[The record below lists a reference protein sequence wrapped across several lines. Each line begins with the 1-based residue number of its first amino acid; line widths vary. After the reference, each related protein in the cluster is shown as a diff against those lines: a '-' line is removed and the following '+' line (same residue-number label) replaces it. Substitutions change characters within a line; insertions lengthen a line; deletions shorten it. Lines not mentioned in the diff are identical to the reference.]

1 MSDRIQIE
9 LRPLGQTIEV
19 ERGTPLRDLLFSYG
33 VEFPCGGQGRCRGC
47 RVKLIGGTA
56 PITPEQE
63 AVLSPAE
70 LAEGWRLACQC
81 RAESP
86 IALQVAQWET
96 PILSDHSTFAF
107 TPREGWGVAIDL
119 GTTTLVAQLVDLS
132 CGRVRGVRT
141 ALNPQAPYG
150 ADVMSR
156 VEYSLDPSGHA
167 TLVRLIREKIGALV
181 RGLVDSPELEEMPI
195 ASVTVVGNTVMH
207 HLLGGFDVEPLS
219 HWPFE
224 TPDAGR
230 HRFAA
235 SELGW
240 KLTGDPW
247 VRLLPCLGGFVGSD
261 ILAGVL
267 ATRMHES
274 ESLVGL
280 IDLGTNGEIAI
291 GNRQRILCAS
301 TAAGPAFEAG
311 GISMGMQ
318 ATTGAITAV
327 SVEEGRLQCRV
338 QGGVPARGICGSGLV
353 AAISAGLELGLIEP
367 SGRLADGARSLQLTP
382 EVSLTQRD
390 IRQLQLAKGATAA
403 GVRILL
409 ARWEAESRDLSVL
422 HLAGAFGNYVNPA
435 SARRI
440 GLIDCSDDRL
450 EPAGNTALLGAKL
463 ALFEEDLKET
473 EIDAMRGKIEHVPLA
488 ADPEFQEIFVDQMAF
503 PDSA

>member
-1 MSDRIQIE
+1 
-9 LRPLGQTIEV
+9 
-19 ERGTPLRDLLFSYG
+19 
-33 VEFPCGGQGRCRGC
+33 
-47 RVKLIGGTA
+47 
-56 PITPEQE
+56 
-63 AVLSPAE
+63 
-70 LAEGWRLACQC
+70 
-81 RAESP
+81 
-86 IALQVAQWET
+86 
-96 PILSDHSTFAF
+96 
-107 TPREGWGVAIDL
+107 
-119 GTTTLVAQLVDLS
+119 
-132 CGRVRGVRT
+132 
-141 ALNPQAPYG
+141 
-150 ADVMSR
+150 
-156 VEYSLDPSGHA
+156 
-167 TLVRLIREKIGALV
+167 LIRERIGALV
-181 RGLVDSPELEEMPI
+181 QRLVDSVDLAGAPI
-195 ASVTVVGNTVMH
+195 AAVTVVGNTVMH
-207 HLLGGFDVEPLS
+207 HLFGGFDLEPLS

-224 TPDAGR
+224 TPADGA
-230 HRFAA
+230 HRIP
-235 SELGW
+235 SRELGW
-240 KLTGDPW
+240 ELAGEPQ

-274 ESLVGL
+274 DSLVGL

-291 GNRQRILCAS
+291 GNREHILCAS

-327 SVEEGRLQCRV
+327 SVEGGRLQCRV

-390 IRQLQLAKGATAA
+390 VRQLQLAKGATAA

-409 ARWEAESRDLSVL
+409 ARWGAESDDLSVL
-422 HLAGAFGNYVNPA
+422 RLAGAFGNYVDPA

-463 ALFEEDLKET
+463 ALFEEDLRESDL
-473 EIDAMRGKIEHVPLA
+473 DALRAKIEHVPLA

-503 PDSA
+503 PDSS